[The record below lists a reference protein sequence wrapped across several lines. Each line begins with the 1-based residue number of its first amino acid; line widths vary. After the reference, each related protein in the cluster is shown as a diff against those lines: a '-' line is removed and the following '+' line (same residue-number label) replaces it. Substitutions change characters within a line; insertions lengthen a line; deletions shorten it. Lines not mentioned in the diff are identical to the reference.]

1 MLHYLMLHYLLFHN
15 LMLHCVYVVLY
26 SASLFYYCTPIW
38 CCTSSIY
45 KDINLLFLSLSSSL
59 TLNVLKHPP
68 ILGIIKTKGLIALSK
83 YPIQF
88 WNNYISN
95 INILSF
101 CSFFFLE
108 HKIFLL
114 LLLSLQISTL
124 LYYEKRFCDYF
135 LVNWYEYFSKYIF

>member
-59 TLNVLKHPP
+59 TLNILKHPP
-68 ILGIIKTKGLIALSK
+68 ILGIVKTKGLIALSK

-88 WNNYISN
+88 WNNYINN
-95 INILSF
+95 INISSF
-101 CSFFFLE
+101 YSFFFASSNFS
-108 HKIFLL
+108 IAAFVPPN
-114 LLLSLQISTL
+114 LSNIILSNN
-124 LYYEKRFCDYF
+124 FCDYF
-135 LVNWYEYFSKYIF
+135 LADWSEHFSKNIL